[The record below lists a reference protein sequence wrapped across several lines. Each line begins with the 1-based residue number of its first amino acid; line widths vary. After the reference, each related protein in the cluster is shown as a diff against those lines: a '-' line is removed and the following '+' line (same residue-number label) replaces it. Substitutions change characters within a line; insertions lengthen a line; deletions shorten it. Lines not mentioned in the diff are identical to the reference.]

1 MIILSYIC
9 IVKLKIY
16 IMSRVISR
24 ESMINKLER
33 AYPEMKCMLTEDF
46 NGSEGGI
53 WLSAEDGITDRN
65 GSLLFDYWA
74 GDEGGKRQLGV
85 IAHLERFANRNG
97 WFFEWNDAGT
107 IMLWLI

>member
-1 MIILSYIC
+1 MSNRVLSREQ
-9 IVKLKIY
+9 L
-16 IMSRVISR
+16 ISR
-24 ESMINKLER
+24 LEK

-53 WLSAEDGITDRN
+53 WLSAEDGICDRN
-65 GSLLFDYWA
+65 GRLLFNYWTS
-74 GDEGGKRQLGV
+74 DFKNYELGV
-85 IAHLERFANRNG
+85 VSHLERFVQRNG